1 MPISAANIVRAR
13 TNVERDVVSGFDGLL
28 SPQPSADPAFVIELK
43 GSGLGEELAVATSE
57 SVVVVPWVY
66 KCVHTGPFL
75 GVQPTYISFDLRGA
89 TFVKADSPDIEEWLY
104 HRFVDYLCA
113 LHEIGISTNV
123 RPALSPEE
131 YLVWD
136 EARTQ

>member
-1 MPISAANIVRAR
+1 MPISPTNIAQAR
-13 TNVERDVVSGFDGLL
+13 TNVERDVVGGFDGLL
-28 SPQPSADPAFVIELK
+28 SPSPSADPPFQIELK
-43 GSGLGEELAVATSE
+43 GSDLAGGLAVATSD

-75 GVQPTYISFDLRGA
+75 GVQPTFIEFELRGA
-89 TFVKADSPDIEEWLY
+89 TFVNAESPNVEEWLY